1 MTLEYELKE
10 KSDIEQQHII
20 NDAVAK
26 SKQFNINVKKNKKYM
41 YDQRVIYIK
50 ERE

>member
-1 MTLEYELKE
+1 MYKNNNTGQWLEE

-26 SKQFNINVKKNKKYM
+26 PNSLILM
-41 YDQRVIYIK
+41 
-50 ERE
+50 

>member
-1 MTLEYELKE
+1 MCCDIEACLMHKNNNTGQWLEE

-26 SKQFNINVKKNKKYM
+26 LNSLILM
-41 YDQRVIYIK
+41 
-50 ERE
+50 

>member
-1 MTLEYELKE
+1 MYRNNKTGQWLKE

-26 SKQFNINVKKNKKYM
+26 S
-41 YDQRVIYIK
+41 
-50 ERE
+50 